1 MSVGQRGRL
10 TVERLTAVPTDRHGR
25 VHPPCSRENGGSEV
39 ARVDHQ
45 NLVLDQGR
53 GAFQPSVTG
62 LARTRARKCRMSMK
76 AARLR
81 GSGYV
86 ESSVAARLPN
96 RRDWLGRRGRGFEA
110 CRSIQLSYGRT
121 RKISEIAN
129 AYCSTTYGP
138 DSQPQLP
145 LIGCILR
152 VGNRRFLDPRK
163 SQLTDGGDTDRRWG
177 QAAPRV
183 TRMRDSSRQL

>member
-1 MSVGQRGRL
+1 
-10 TVERLTAVPTDRHGR
+10 LTAVPTDRHGR

-163 SQLTDGGDTDRRWG
+163 SQPQHICRAVPVECSPRSAGGRTHHFPRRF
-177 QAAPRV
+177 AAVPSGGPAG
-183 TRMRDSSRQL
+183 D